1 MDLKSLQKIFNSK
14 NLYYSGVAL
23 CLSIV
28 LFLFGSLYTDNKAK
42 NLKAN
47 LILNN
52 ADGVIISMKNQSNE
66 IKKITTNYSSAR
78 PENLNKILNPN
89 FKINDL
95 TRYFDDLEQTF
106 NANGTFE
113 IGSLNYTGLETLNNY
128 VDASINLTTSQ
139 TNLVDFL
146 KFIEQTGFSNVDS
159 KYLMEVRSINFSVPD
174 LDPENPVQENYQA
187 TLVIRVYKFQ

>member
-14 NLYYSGVAL
+14 NLYYAGVAL